1 MSRSTGRDNVYK
13 PSYGGFV
20 DIDIEQ
26 QGRSIS
32 LRTLIDHSVVESF
45 GGGGRTCITA
55 RVYPEHAENRN
66 SHVFVFNN
74 GTGLVK
80 VSKLEAW
87 RLVMAS
93 VNIVHGG

>member
-1 MSRSTGRDNVYK
+1 M
-13 PSYGGFV
+13 
-20 DIDIEQ
+20 
-26 QGRSIS
+26 
-32 LRTLIDHSVVESF
+32 ESF

-55 RVYPEHAENRN
+55 RVYPEHAENKN

-87 RLVMAS
+87 RLAMAS
-93 VNIVHGG
+93 VNVVHGG